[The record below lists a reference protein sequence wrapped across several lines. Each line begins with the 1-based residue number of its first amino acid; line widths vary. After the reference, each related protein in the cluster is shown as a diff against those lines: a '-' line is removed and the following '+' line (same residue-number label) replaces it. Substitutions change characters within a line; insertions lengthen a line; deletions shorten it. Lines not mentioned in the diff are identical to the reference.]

1 MNRYEC
7 PEWKDDSPRHIS
19 ASVRKTIFED
29 NNASSKANQS
39 KLVNGNKYEIYYDFL
54 VGGVLCI
61 KPHVYESIN
70 GFSNEYYNWGGEDDG
85 KKNSFLSLKSTKIVH
100 K

>member
-19 ASVRKTIFED
+19 ASVRKILFEE
-29 NNASSKANQS
+29 NASTKANQS
-39 KLVNGNKYEIYYDFL
+39 KLVNSTRKYEIYYDFL
-54 VGGVLCI
+54 VGGVLCM

-85 KKNSFLSLKSTKIVH
+85 NKVKGTLESDNSFIS
-100 K
+100 